1 MREEFLPYA
10 TGDVDL
16 FQDFLERSD
25 VLEQDKIAM
34 LEAIAQNGWDE
45 CLEVWVGRE
54 ESLLET
60 PHGQQAWVTMAGEG
74 HTDCWMQ
81 MAALALR
88 AQDTAA
94 WKNALD
100 VCKEE
105 AIYVKA
111 WDVYALAST
120 LEQLP
125 SPEPDTTD
133 TRYHTLVNLR
143 IQLMHGLDPNESSQA
158 IADTFVAQALTNAVK
173 TPDNVFEGLSWG

>member
-1 MREEFLPYA
+1 MREEFTSYA
-10 TGDVDL
+10 TGDVEL

-25 VLEQDKIAM
+25 ILEQDKIAM
-34 LEAIAQNGWDE
+34 LEAIAKNGWDE
-45 CLEVWVGRE
+45 CLEVWLGRE
-54 ESLLET
+54 EPLLET
-60 PHGQQAWVTMAGEG
+60 RDGQQAWVTMAGEG

-111 WDVYALAST
+111 
-120 LEQLP
+120 
-125 SPEPDTTD
+125 
-133 TRYHTLVNLR
+133 
-143 IQLMHGLDPNESSQA
+143 
-158 IADTFVAQALTNAVK
+158 
-173 TPDNVFEGLSWG
+173 